1 MYVLIS
7 PSSLSFSNYLLS
19 LLYILF
25 IDIIKRRIIHCV
37 CDSNSDL
44 SDDIVLYRKH
54 SNVRKLNLS
63 LTSSIYKRKVASSNE
78 ILAVL
83 CLYTTAY

>member
-7 PSSLSFSNYLLS
+7 PSSLSFSNYLIVIVYSFYRL
-19 LLYILF
+19 
-25 IDIIKRRIIHCV
+25 IKRRIIHCV

-44 SDDIVLYRKH
+44 SDDIVLYQKH

-63 LTSSIYKRKVASSNE
+63 LTSTYKGKVANCNE

-83 CLYTTAY
+83 CLYIERSI